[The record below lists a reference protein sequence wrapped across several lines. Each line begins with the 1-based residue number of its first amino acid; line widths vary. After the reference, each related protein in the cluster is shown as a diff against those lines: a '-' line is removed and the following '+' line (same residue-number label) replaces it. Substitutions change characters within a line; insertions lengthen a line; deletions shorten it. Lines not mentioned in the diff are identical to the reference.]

1 MGRSEGTHA
10 AQFCGGR
17 NYEGKAL
24 VEHSYTYN
32 EGLYYHS
39 ERQEMH
45 QVGALGV
52 LSCVFIASESWR
64 SNIIIHI
71 NEAQIVNYCKLI

>member
-32 EGLYYHS
+32 EGLYYHC

-45 QVGALGV
+45 VVGTLGV
-52 LSCVFIASESWR
+52 LSCVFTG
-64 SNIIIHI
+64 
-71 NEAQIVNYCKLI
+71 